1 MKRIVRLT
9 ESNFTRLIRRVI
21 KEESNNKRLSKYDE
35 KTINENILNAFKN
48 VASRRIISPI
58 SNIAKNSLSKITKLG
73 NNTDDF
79 ISSVVSKN
87 LDPTGQFIK
96 SASGKLIPV
105 TQLDDVLKHVK
116 QGGNIDDV
124 AKFLPG
130 KLADGKD
137 FRLTLQ
143 QQLSKNVT
151 KNSLNNITKVGNN
164 VDDFISGVVSKN
176 LDETGQFIKSASG
189 KLIPVTQL
197 DDVLKYVKQGGNID
211 DVAKFLPSKLADG
224 KDFRLALQQQLSKNV
239 GQNVAKVMP
248 NWVSSK
254 WFITSKP
261 ETSISQLF
269 DKANKLKQVKFDPK
283 QIKVKNTTN
292 IGGRDVLEIKLPT
305 GDEMLIYKSTGTGA
319 PGLKQAGDWQVI
331 PGFVPKVNNP
341 NDVQW
346 FIKNTQTT
354 QLTKGV
360 NPYLTQLDEFLKKN
374 GVGALG

>member
-1 MKRIVRLT
+1 LT
-9 ESNFTRLIRRVI
+9 
-21 KEESNNKRLSKYDE
+21 
-35 KTINENILNAFKN
+35 
-48 VASRRIISPI
+48 
-58 SNIAKNSLSKITKLG
+58 
-73 NNTDDF
+73 
-79 ISSVVSKN
+79 
-87 LDPTGQFIK
+87 
-96 SASGKLIPV
+96 
-105 TQLDDVLKHVK
+105 
-116 QGGNIDDV
+116 
-124 AKFLPG
+124 
-130 KLADGKD
+130 
-137 FRLTLQ
+137 
-143 QQLSKNVT
+143 
-151 KNSLNNITKVGNN
+151 
-164 VDDFISGVVSKN
+164 
-176 LDETGQFIKSASG
+176 
-189 KLIPVTQL
+189 
-197 DDVLKYVKQGGNID
+197 
-211 DVAKFLPSKLADG
+211 
-224 KDFRLALQQQLSKNV
+224 LQQQLSKNV